1 MDALWSRRLV
11 LGALLATPPW
21 LQAGDAETPYTLQRR
36 ALRFPADHGSHPDS
50 RTEWWY
56 MTGWLRDAQDR
67 LLGFQITFFRSRVD
81 GTQRLSSR
89 LAARQLLFAHAAITD
104 VTARRF
110 VHEQTM
116 TRWNGRPDDSTSA
129 HERAFARQTDTHI
142 RLPGWDL
149 QRHDGGRYEVR
160 LQQGTLDMLLQAQ
173 PSQALLLQGEAGW
186 SRKGP
191 EATQASF
198 YYSQPQLAIE
208 GRVSIEGQTRQ
219 VRGRAWLDH
228 EWSEALLHPQA
239 VGWDWIGINLHDGSA
254 LTAFRLRRAD
264 GSALWAGGSFRRAG
278 SSASRTPDQVFG
290 PSAVAFLP
298 QRHWSSPTTGIRYPV
313 EWQIQTPAGVFRV
326 KPLLDAQELDSR
338 PTTGAIYWEGLCEL
352 YRAGN
357 DESVGLGYLEMT
369 GYGERIRLG

>member
-1 MDALWSRRLV
+1 MDARWSRRLV
-11 LGALLATPPW
+11 LGALLAAPPW
-21 LQAGDAETPYTLQRR
+21 LHAGAAQPPYTLERR
-36 ALRFPADHGSHPDS
+36 VLRFPADHGSHPDS

-56 MTGWLRDAQDR
+56 MTGWLRDTQDQ

-81 GTQRLSSR
+81 GAQRLSSR

-110 VHEQTM
+110 VHEQAM
-116 TRWNGRPDDSTSA
+116 TRWNGRPDA
-129 HERAFARQTDTHI
+129 EPPANERAFARQADTHV
-142 RLPGWDL
+142 RLPGWTL
-149 QRHDGGRYEVR
+149 RRNERGVYETR
-160 LQQGTLDMLLQAQ
+160 LQQGDLSMVLQAQ

-191 EATQASF
+191 DASQASF
-198 YYSQPQLAIE
+198 YYSQPQLAVE
-208 GRVSIEGQTRQ
+208 GRVSIAGQMHQ

-264 GSALWAGGSFRRAG
+264 GTALWAGGSFRRPG
-278 SSASRTPDQVFG
+278 SSSSQTPDQVFG
-290 PSAVAFLP
+290 PSEVAFLP

-313 EWQIQTPAGVFRV
+313 DWQIQTPAGVFRV
-326 KPLLDAQELDSR
+326 KTLLDAQELDSR

-352 YRAGN
+352 YLTGN
-357 DESVGLGYLEMT
+357 DKPVGLGYLEMT